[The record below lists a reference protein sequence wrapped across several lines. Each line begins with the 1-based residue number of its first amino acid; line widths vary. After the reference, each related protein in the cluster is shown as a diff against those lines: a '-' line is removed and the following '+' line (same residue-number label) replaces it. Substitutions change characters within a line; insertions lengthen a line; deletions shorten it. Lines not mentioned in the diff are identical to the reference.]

1 MARRVTEARDV
12 IPEHMDASSRRSS
25 REGYLADWH
34 PKYPNRTTD
43 FERRAALYASYD
55 AQLFE
60 YTRFFAA
67 ASIINAVLAKLFAT
81 VPASRSQRC
90 FGFLTEVG
98 AALETTNHVYAV
110 ALARSVAGSGLDRAL
125 VCAEQGQLQRY
136 IESQQAE
143 RPHQWN
149 ATRNELNGFL
159 NERCAGFMLS
169 RWWTG
174 SAPLFYILRDVRA
187 QVGGDLDFA
196 SEFHRI
202 LIGMKIIE
210 YIRRADGGAV
220 IGRSVCA

>member
-1 MARRVTEARDV
+1 
-12 IPEHMDASSRRSS
+12 MDDSSRRSS

-98 AALETTNHVYAV
+98 AALETTNHVYAG
-110 ALARSVAGSGLDRAL
+110 ALAR
-125 VCAEQGQLQRY
+125 
-136 IESQQAE
+136 
-143 RPHQWN
+143 
-149 ATRNELNGFL
+149 
-159 NERCAGFMLS
+159 
-169 RWWTG
+169 
-174 SAPLFYILRDVRA
+174 LFYILRDVRA

-210 YIRRADGGAV
+210 YIRRDDGGAV
-220 IGRSVCA
+220 IAKRVVHETSSGRPAYRITV